1 MLTVSL
7 FNIRLHREPLT
18 NLHSVYMNSVLVV
31 YVFLLSH
38 WLVIVTASPFCR
50 LNSRPSLRQRIIN
63 TGPVDLELELGPVP
77 RPDVSNQ
84 GRSISPETA
93 QVRPVLASLPPHRD
107 IACSESGCTETN
119 I

>member
-1 MLTVSL
+1 
-7 FNIRLHREPLT
+7 
-18 NLHSVYMNSVLVV
+18 MNSVLVV
-31 YVFLLSH
+31 YLFLLSH

-63 TGPVDLELELGPVP
+63 TGPVDLELELRPVP

-84 GRSISPETA
+84 ERSISPETA